1 MDFSTRRKYYN
12 RCNALESLAPED
24 ERNLD
29 IDGFS
34 QQKVRGSNW
43 TERLGNAI
51 ELSDQPVFLLFTGLP
66 GSGKSTEL
74 KRLAGRL
81 SNPGRGNFLPVL
93 VDGER
98 YLDLT
103 DRVDISDIIAAILF
117 AAEEAVLKAEER
129 DPEKAMAEGYFTR
142 LWKWLT
148 QTDVELSKG
157 EFTIPNGP
165 KLVFEMRSR
174 PSLRAKVRSIIASH
188 LSSFLR
194 EARQELELLQER
206 ATRLN
211 RAGLVVIFDSLEK
224 LRGTSSSWKE
234 VLASAEQVF
243 SGGAPYLHLPVHVL
257 YTIPAALVSRRFDQ
271 VYFLPMIKLANRDGS
286 PFRPGMDAAR
296 ELVRL
301 RMPDAVLAE
310 LLGPNTESRITELI
324 RWSGGYPREIVRLLQ
339 SALAY
344 ENLPLSQSD
353 FERIFNELKD
363 AYRKVVPADTF
374 AWLARVA
381 AEQYFTVL
389 DDDHRQIADQMLL
402 NNAIL
407 RYVNEN
413 DWFDLHPAVAAIP
426 GVREAREAH
435 ATPATLAPTPDAP

>member
-12 RCNALESLAPED
+12 RCNSLESLAPDD

-29 IDGFS
+29 IDGFG
-34 QQKVRGSNW
+34 QQKVRGTNW

-81 SNPGRGNFLPVL
+81 TDPERGNFLPIL

-117 AAEEAVLKAEER
+117 ATEEAVLKAEDR
-129 DPEKAMAEGYFTR
+129 DPQQAMTEGYFTR
-142 LWKWLT
+142 LWNWLT
-148 QTDVELSKG
+148 RTDVELNKG
-157 EFTIPNGP
+157 EFTIPDGP

-174 PSLRAKVRSIIASH
+174 PSLRTKVRSIIASH
-188 LSSFLR
+188 LSTFLR
-194 EARQELELLQER
+194 DARQDLELLQER
-206 ATRLN
+206 ARRLDYE
-211 RAGLVVIFDSLEK
+211 GLVVIFDSLEK
-224 LRGTSSSWKE
+224 LRGTSESWKE
-234 VLASAEQVF
+234 VLASAEQIF

-257 YTIPAALVSRRFDQ
+257 YTIPASLVSRRFDQ
-271 VYFLPMIKLANRDGS
+271 VYFLPMIKLANRDGT
-286 PFRPGMDAAR
+286 PFQPGIQAAR

-301 RMPDAVLAE
+301 RVPDQVLAE
-310 LLGPNTESRITELI
+310 LFGPDTETRITELI
-324 RWSGGYPREIVRLLQ
+324 HWSGGYPREIVRLLQ
-339 SALAY
+339 SALAN

-374 AWLARVA
+374 DWLARVA
-381 AEQYFTVL
+381 TEQYFTVL

-402 NNAIL
+402 NNAVL
-407 RYVNEN
+407 RYVNDN
-413 DWFDLHPAVAAIP
+413 DWFDLHPAVAEIP
-426 GVREAREAH
+426 GVREARA
-435 ATPATLAPTPDAP
+435 ALANTAAVAANPDAR